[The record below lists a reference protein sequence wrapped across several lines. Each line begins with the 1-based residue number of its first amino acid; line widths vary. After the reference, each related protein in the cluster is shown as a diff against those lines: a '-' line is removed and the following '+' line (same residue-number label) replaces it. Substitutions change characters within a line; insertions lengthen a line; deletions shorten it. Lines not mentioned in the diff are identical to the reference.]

1 MPVKARDKAKT
12 GEGYDLANPG
22 TENIEG
28 ILKKAALFKVDI
40 AGNIIADPLG
50 IFHLN
55 PSAFNESKTANWV
68 QNTIPGQSDPVM
80 QWVSSGARTL
90 TFDALV
96 TADTSDFTVNESKK
110 ATEKAKPKNVKEAV
124 ATYAMK
130 LFKVPIPPPRS
141 TQVVLKNSEVLD
153 ISDSLDYYRS
163 LMYPTYSDPSGKG
176 VPQRLKASP
185 PLLVLLAGSGI
196 AKLAYSISAD
206 SKGKITNKHDVWV
219 LSDLRINITKQLP
232 NLAPME
238 ATVSF
243 TLMQYNIRSFDR
255 HRFHASE
262 D

>member
-1 MPVKARDKAKT
+1 MAVKQNSKSRRGDFSDL
-12 GEGYDLANPG
+12 GNPESPFEGDL
-22 TENIEG
+22 
-28 ILKKAALFKVDI
+28 LRAALFKVDI
-40 AGNIIADPLG
+40 AGNIINDPLG

-55 PSAFNESKTANWV
+55 PTAFNESKTSNWV
-68 QNTIPGQSDPVM
+68 QNQIPGQSDPVM

-96 TADTSDFTVNESKK
+96 TADTSDFTVEEAKV
-110 ATEKAKPKNVKEAV
+110 ATEKAKPKNVQEAV
-124 ATYAMK
+124 ATFAAK
-130 LFKVPIPPPRS
+130 LFKVQVPPKRS
-141 TQVVLKNSEVLD
+141 TQPLKNYEVLD

-176 VPQRLKASP
+176 VPQRLKQSP

-196 AKLAYSISAD
+196 AKLRY
-206 SKGKITNKHDVWV
+206 GTRITNKHDVWV
-219 LSDLRINITKQLP
+219 LTDIRINITKQLG

-243 TLMQYNIRSFDR
+243 TLVQYNIRSFDR
-255 HRFHASE
+255 HRFNPSE